1 MVSDKNKNQIKK
13 ETVREGAARRSRR
26 ISRTAGLAP
35 GTLVHVGEERA
46 GKIRIT
52 FLDYDKDNFQ
62 EKEVALAKECF
73 PLRDTDTMSWINI
86 DGIHDMAAIEQIGK
100 CYEIHPLVLEDIVN
114 TEQRPKKEDF
124 GDYCYVVLKMLT
136 FDEVKGRIVSEQAS
150 FILGRNHVISFQET
164 IGDIFDSVRDRI
176 RLGKG
181 SIREMGADYLLYALL
196 DAVVDGYFVILEKMG
211 DKLEG
216 LEEEVIKNPEPRLLQ
231 RIHRIKNQ
239 MGLLRRSVWPLR
251 EVVGGL
257 ARSESALVSTSA
269 RPFFRDVYDH
279 TIQVIETMESYR
291 DMVSGL
297 LDVYLSS
304 MSNRT
309 NEIMKV
315 LTIFAAIFIP
325 LMFITGIYGMNF
337 DTTVSAFNMP
347 ELAWVYGY
355 PFAWAVMAGTAG
367 IMLFFFKKK
376 KWL

>member
-1 MVSDKNKNQIKK
+1 MAEEKNKQRPRGKY
-13 ETVREGAARRSRR
+13 GAGRGSRK

-35 GTLVHVGEERA
+35 GTLVHVGEERV
-46 GKIRIT
+46 GGIRIT

-62 EKEVALAKECF
+62 EKEVAFAKECF
-73 PLRDTDTMSWINI
+73 PLRDTDTISWINI
-86 DGIHDMAAIEQIGK
+86 DGIHDMGAIEQIGK
-100 CYEIHPLVLEDIVN
+100 CYKIHPLVLEDIVN
-114 TEQRPKKEDF
+114 TEQRPKLEDF
-124 GDYCYVVLKMLT
+124 GAYCYVVLKMLT
-136 FDEVKGRIVSEQAS
+136 FDDVKGRVVSEQVS
-150 FILGRNHVISFQET
+150 LILGHNHVISFQET
-164 IGDIFDSVRDRI
+164 IGDIFDRLRERI
-176 RLGKG
+176 RQGKG

-196 DAVVDGYFVILEKMG
+196 DAIVDGYFVILERMG
-211 DKLEG
+211 ERLEG
-216 LEEEVIKNPEPRLLQ
+216 LEEEVIKNPEPSLLQ

-251 EVVGGL
+251 EVIGGL
-257 ARSESALVSTSA
+257 SRSESALVTPAA

-304 MSNRT
+304 LSNRT

-315 LTIFAAIFIP
+315 LTIFAAVFIP

-337 DTTVSAFNMP
+337 DTAASPFNMP
-347 ELAWVYGY
+347 ELTWVFGY
-355 PFAWAVMAGTAG
+355 PFAWGLMLGTVS
-367 IMLFFFKKK
+367 IMFFFFKRK